1 MRIWCEN
8 NACIR
13 HLANSDPVRYLHLM
27 GAFRPGS
34 YPAAAYGYGEAPWCA
49 LYDIGEGS
57 TQERCEFRDFESCRQ
72 EITGGNRGFCNHNP
86 RWTGR
91 TEQFKRRSP

>member
-1 MRIWCEN
+1 MRRCLPI
-8 NACIR
+8 
-13 HLANSDPVRYLHLM
+13 LVMLTGVSLL
-27 GAFRPGS
+27 GS

-72 EITGGNRGFCNHNP
+72 EITGGNRVFCNRNP

-91 TEQFKRRSP
+91 TEQFKRRSPPLRQH